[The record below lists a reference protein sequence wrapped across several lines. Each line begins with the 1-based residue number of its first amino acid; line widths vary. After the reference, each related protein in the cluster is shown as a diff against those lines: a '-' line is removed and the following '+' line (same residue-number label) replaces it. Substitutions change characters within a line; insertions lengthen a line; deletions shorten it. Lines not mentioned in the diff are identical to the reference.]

1 MFAVRDPLAAARAGL
16 DLPGLDDAEGRRPED
31 FTSGRI
37 GPDRLDDMVTRM
49 VSTMVTHGLLD
60 RPAAVPGPPAA
71 ESLELA
77 AEAAVAGS
85 VLLVNR
91 AEALPLGEDVNLAGR
106 HRPGG
111 AGRHLRDGRIADRET
126 PPAPGGYAAGRD
138 PAAGGKRAFESS
150 MLKGPGVMCRFRR
163 SRQPFCLLPVP
174 GPRPAQVSW
183 PSMSTAPPRR
193 QASASPG

>member
-1 MFAVRDPLAAARAGL
+1 MGGIRRPDFGFAVRDPLAAARLAL
-16 DLPGLDDAEGRRPED
+16 TSPVGRRRGAQAED

-60 RPAAVPGPPAA
+60 RRPRSRPSTA

-91 AEALPLGEDVNLAGR
+91 AGALPLGEDVRSLAVIG
-106 HRPGG
+106 P
-111 AGRHLRDGRIADRET
+111 AGLDAIYVMADR
-126 PPAPGGYAAGRD
+126 
-138 PAAGGKRAFESS
+138 
-150 MLKGPGVMCRFRR
+150 
-163 SRQPFCLLPVP
+163 
-174 GPRPAQVSW
+174 RP
-183 PSMSTAPPRR
+183 
-193 QASASPG
+193 